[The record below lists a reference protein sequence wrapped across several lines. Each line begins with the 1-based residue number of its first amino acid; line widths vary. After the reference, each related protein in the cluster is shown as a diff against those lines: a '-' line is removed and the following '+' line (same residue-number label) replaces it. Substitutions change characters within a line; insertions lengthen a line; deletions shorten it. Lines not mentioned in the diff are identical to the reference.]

1 MLSENSYQTVS
12 NRSVSAGRKLMIS
25 TTTAAIAAIFPLP
38 LFLFSRMGLT
48 LALALRALGLRF
60 AGVYEAGLC
69 LRALCAARTY
79 RLLRPPQ
86 TGRGLPARAP
96 QIGHSRS
103 LSSKLTRNAGI
114 S

>member
-1 MLSENSYQTVS
+1 
-12 NRSVSAGRKLMIS
+12 MIS

-60 AGVYEAGLC
+60 AGVYEAVFAC
-69 LRALCAARTY
+69 VRSALRARIVFCASPK
-79 RLLRPPQ
+79 RP
-86 TGRGLPARAP
+86 RLPARAP

-103 LSSKLTRNAGI
+103 LSSKLIPQCWHFIKTRPP
-114 S
+114 SLPSS